1 MTNVSVKVK
10 RKPSLIEGKRM
21 PLFLQ
26 VICNRNIKRVVLGLK
41 LSPDEWQSETE
52 KVCIPQG
59 TDNERIAELLQ
70 ISQELDEKLKDMK
83 KVIHFLHKK
92 GDCTADRVVNGFK
105 LFKRYNFW
113 LEYIQLVIEEKQ
125 KIGRAESTLCN
136 YQSSY
141 NVFYE
146 FLNGV
151 DIPINEIDEE
161 KICQFEQYL
170 LGKGMVAN
178 TVAFHCRN
186 LKAVWNRAVRDY
198 VIEKQPSPFRNVNT
212 HIEKTEKRTLSEK
225 SLEKLENLKVEDK
238 RLTLALDIFLFCF
251 YARGMNFVDLAH
263 LTEANIR
270 GKHLIYVRRKT
281 GQLLKV
287 ELLPVMLA
295 ILKKYYKPGRHY
307 LFPVLNNIN
316 ASFREY
322 DSALRLQ
329 NKRLSKL
336 GKLIGCHLSTYVAR
350 HTWAS
355 IAKKRGVTED
365 VISEGM
371 GHNSLETTRIYI
383 ASLDNSKIDKANRKV
398 IFGKQYKNMN
408 VCKRI
413 I

>member
-1 MTNVSVKVK
+1 M
-10 RKPSLIEGKRM
+10 IEGKRM

-26 VICNRNIKRVVLGLK
+26 VICNRKIKRVVLDLK
-41 LSPDEWQSETE
+41 LSPDEWQPETE
-52 KVCIPQG
+52 EVIIPQAA
-59 TDNERIAELLQ
+59 DNRRITELLQ
-70 ISQELDEKLKDMK
+70 IRLDLKEKLKDMDE
-83 KVIHFLHKK
+83 VIRFLHEKQK
-92 GDCTADRVVNGFK
+92 CSAHRIVNGFQQY
-105 LFKRYNFW
+105 KRYTYW
-113 LEYIQLVIEEKQ
+113 LEYIRLIIEEKQ
-125 KIGRAESTLCN
+125 KIGRAESTLRN

-146 FLNGV
+146 YLNGV

-161 KICQFEQYL
+161 KIRQFEQYL

-198 VIEKQPSPFRNVNT
+198 VIDKQPSPFRNVNT
-212 HIEKTEKRTLSEK
+212 GIEKTEKRTLSEK
-225 SLEKLENLKVEDK
+225 SFEKLKNLRVEDK
-238 RLTLALDIFLFCF
+238 RLALALDIFLFCF
-251 YARGMNFVDLAH
+251 YTRGMTFVDLAH

-270 GKHLIYVRRKT
+270 GNHLIYVRRKT

-295 ILKKYYKPGRHY
+295 ILKKYRKPGRHY

-329 NKRLSKL
+329 NKRLTKL

-355 IAKKRGVTED
+355 IAKKRGITED
-365 VISEGM
+365 AISEGM
-371 GHNSLETTRIYI
+371 GHTSIDTTRIYI
-383 ASLDNSKIDKANRKV
+383 ASLDNSKIDRANRIV
-398 IFGKQYKNMN
+398 IMGKQHQKMN
-408 VCKRI
+408 VYRETI
-413 I
+413 